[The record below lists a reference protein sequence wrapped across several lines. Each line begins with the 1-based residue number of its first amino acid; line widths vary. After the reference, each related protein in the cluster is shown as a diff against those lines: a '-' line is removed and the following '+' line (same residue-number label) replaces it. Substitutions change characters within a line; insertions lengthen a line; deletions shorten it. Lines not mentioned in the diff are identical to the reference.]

1 MGKTATTPK
10 RDITTVAID
19 STTQARLDAFCA
31 QYGFT
36 KKEFI
41 NLAVTYFERTGI
53 DPRTEQTAEDIQA
66 MKKTLQ
72 TEAKEREQ
80 RMMEHFKEQEQR
92 LTERLNAIQETTNQA
107 KQTTDQTHGII
118 MGNVANS
125 IMTMLQT
132 MASDREESQRL
143 LIEAQEERQQAE
155 ELKAEAEAEKKR
167 HWWQR
172 KK

>member
-1 MGKTATTPK
+1 MGKTATTPR
-10 RDITTVAID
+10 RDFTTVAID
-19 STTQARLDAFCA
+19 NATNARLDAFCA

-41 NLAVTYFERTGI
+41 SLAVTYFERTGI

-66 MKKTLQ
+66 MKQALQ
-72 TEAKEREQ
+72 NEIKEREE
-80 RMMEHFKEQEQR
+80 RMMAQFKEQE
-92 LTERLNAIQETTNQA
+92 ERLNTQLKAIHETSLQA

-118 MGNVANS
+118 QGNMANS

-132 MASDREESQRL
+132 MMDEREQSKQL

-155 ELKAEAEAEKKR
+155 ELKAEVEADKKR